1 MNNSRIVDYSTQFQ
15 MCSAK
20 LVANEKLLNTFMML
34 LFPKTCLYETYCV
47 MKCLDLVRCYF
58 EVIISRGQR
67 LPSDFHF
74 NYFYSGLKCIF
85 ESNHSYLL
93 TKVTVHLLRPW

>member
-1 MNNSRIVDYSTQFQ
+1 MNSNKIADFSSQFKK
-15 MCSAK
+15 CSMK
-20 LVANEKLLNTFMML
+20 LISNEKLLNTFMML

-47 MKCLDLVRCYF
+47 MKCLDLVSCYF
-58 EVIISRGQR
+58 EVIVKKGKR

-74 NYFYSGLKCIF
+74 NYFYSGIRCIF

-93 TKVTVHLLRPW
+93 IKVTVRLT